1 MTAIRPRRKLSPAEL
16 QQRRDAAKKSTG
28 PRTPEGKARSSRN
41 GWKHGLTSKVHQAAF
56 DNGMQSLLGAVGRPC
71 LSTCPKYPCTL
82 VDDGTTSPGGSCM
95 DKQVYVQAFTA
106 LIDAMQSGA
115 MEGVQGIMAGE
126 ASAALQLMHDLR
138 STISVDGLVVKVPMI
153 DSEGNVV
160 TREDGTEVI
169 GKMIPNPAYEMFFK
183 SMERMGINLPEMLAT
198 PKAKAAA
205 KVDDERA
212 DAMQTI
218 LGGIFQRGSAGKRP
232 ALPPGN
238 E

>member
-16 QQRRDAAKKSTG
+16 KQRREAAQKSTG
-28 PRTPEGKARSSRN
+28 PRTQEGKARSSRN
-41 GWKHGLTSKVHQAAF
+41 GWKHGLTSKIHIASF
-56 DNGMQSLLGAVGRPC
+56 DSGIQSLLGAVGRPC
-71 LSTCPKYPCTL
+71 LSTCAKYPCPL
-82 VDDGTTSPGGSCM
+82 VEDGTTSPGGSCM

-115 MEGVQGIMAGE
+115 MEGVHGIMAAE
-126 ASAALQLMHDLR
+126 ASAALQLMHELR
-138 STISVDGLVVKVPMI
+138 TTISADGLVVKVPMI
-153 DSEGNVV
+153 NDEGRVI
-160 TREDGTEVI
+160 TRDDGSEVI

-183 SMERMGINLPEMLAT
+183 SLERMGISLPEMLAT
-198 PKAKAAA
+198 PKSKAAA

-218 LGGIFQRGSAGKRP
+218 LGGIFQRGTAGKRP
-232 ALPPGN
+232 ALPASG